1 MKKKP
6 QMWNKTKV
14 YITGAHFLSANK
26 EHAISCLSC
35 NCQLKVLLTNEVTTN
50 FPLRL
55 HAHFPQVPS
64 ENDMKDETM
73 DLDGSEDLFN
83 ISKQTE
89 FECCI
94 KRQISNSSDASDD
107 DCSKRCQRK
116 TRRLKVKRRP
126 TRSRQVI
133 LPSRKHRSEEES
145 SDDDNPVYSNTT
157 NNTTSV
163 CGKKVLGTKDMSL
176 SSNESKSGSAD
187 LPHAC
192 TNETTTVVCFPSF
205 QDTDNEQLSTFA
217 ADSDCSDEREINP
230 ALVNE
235 EAEDE
240 TCISL
245 LSNSSSSNGEEFNSC
260 DNLSGNDSSSSESDE
275 NYFLSDSEGHCKNF
289 FTKSIYEGSNLSVGA
304 SCILIMQFS
313 RKYKLPCKAQ
323 SDLLTL
329 IKLHCPEE
337 VEIALPQ
344 TCKELLKKIIPSLAN
359 VTKVR
364 VCSIC
369 TKKIEEGAIECE
381 NGHPVGRPTKED
393 SYFIEVPLEP
403 RVAGQLIYDS
413 PARQNCNLFH
423 GNGGNSMPSES
434 SPVMAD
440 QHLTRSLS
448 EVVSPAISETV
459 SAVLAQVSI

>member
-1 MKKKP
+1 M
-6 QMWNKTKV
+6 
-14 YITGAHFLSANK
+14 
-26 EHAISCLSC
+26 
-35 NCQLKVLLTNEVTTN
+35 
-50 FPLRL
+50 R
-55 HAHFPQVPS
+55 
-64 ENDMKDETM
+64 
-73 DLDGSEDLFN
+73 
-83 ISKQTE
+83 
-89 FECCI
+89 
-94 KRQISNSSDASDD
+94 
-107 DCSKRCQRK
+107 
-116 TRRLKVKRRP
+116 RRP
-126 TRSRQVI
+126 TRSRQAI
-133 LPSRKHRSEEES
+133 LPSHKHRSEEES
-145 SDDDNPVYSNTT
+145 SDDDNPVDS

-163 CGKKVLGTKDMSL
+163 CGKKVLGTKDVST
-176 SSNESKSGSAD
+176 SSNESESGSAD

-192 TNETTTVVCFPSF
+192 TSEMTTIVCFPSF
-205 QDTDNEQLSTFA
+205 QDTDNEQLSTFT

-313 RKYKLPCKAQ
+313 RKYKLPRKAQ

-344 TCKELLKKIIPSLAN
+344 TYKELLKKIMPSLAN

-369 TKKIEEGAIECE
+369 TKKSKK
-381 NGHPVGRPTKED
+381 VR
-393 SYFIEVPLEP
+393 
-403 RVAGQLIYDS
+403 
-413 PARQNCNLFH
+413 
-423 GNGGNSMPSES
+423 
-434 SPVMAD
+434 
-440 QHLTRSLS
+440 
-448 EVVSPAISETV
+448 
-459 SAVLAQVSI
+459 